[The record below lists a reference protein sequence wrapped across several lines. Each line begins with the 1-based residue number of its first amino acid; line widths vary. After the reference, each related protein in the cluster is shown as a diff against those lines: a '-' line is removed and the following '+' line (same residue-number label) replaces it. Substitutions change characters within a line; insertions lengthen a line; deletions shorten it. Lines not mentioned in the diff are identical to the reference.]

1 MTKTN
6 TGNTTDTRSN
16 AVAGAPTPGPP
27 DSTNPHFVDRLAE
40 HYRPAPLGAVQ
51 QARFDAGLRDRLE
64 RRRLPAFWLPALGG
78 AVAVAALFLAFW
90 IGGSSTTFL
99 LQPAAEP
106 QIAVDADVAVA
117 VAEMNWEADVLSVDA
132 DALVAE
138 EDFLPD
144 DYMGIAFVFLD
155 ET

>member
-1 MTKTN
+1 MTKIN
-6 TGNTTDTRSN
+6 PGNITDT
-16 AVAGAPTPGPP
+16 
-27 DSTNPHFVDRLAE
+27 STDPAADAAATRQLNSTTPHFVDRLAE

-51 QARFDAGLRDRLE
+51 QARFDANLRERLE
-64 RRRLPAFWLPALGG
+64 RRRLPVFWVPSLGG
-78 AVAVAALFLAFW
+78 AVAVAALVLAFW
-90 IGGSSTTFL
+90 MGGSSTTFL
-99 LQPAAEP
+99 PQPAAES
-106 QIAVDADVAVA
+106 QVAVDLDLADL
-117 VAEMNWEADVLSVDA
+117 NWEADVLSVDA